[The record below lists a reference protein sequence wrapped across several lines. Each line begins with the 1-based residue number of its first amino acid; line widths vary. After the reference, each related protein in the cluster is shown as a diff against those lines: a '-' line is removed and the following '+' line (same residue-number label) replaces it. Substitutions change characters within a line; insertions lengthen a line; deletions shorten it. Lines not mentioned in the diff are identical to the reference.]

1 MPQLRSTF
9 QTLTLCLAGC
19 LVISN
24 SQLAVSQEASAPR
37 LLRVVTD
44 SGKILVGQVIE
55 NADNHVRFFDLVTN
69 SDIEFDKANVRDVVS
84 PLDFDDAVRSIGLS
98 RLLSWRIR
106 LIAEQR
112 DASGA
117 IARIT
122 PQTVYVTLGKTA
134 GVTVGAELSV
144 YRNKGE
150 IRDPDSGELL
160 AIERPL
166 ISHLEVVEVTEKYSK
181 ARISSNLE
189 VPLEVGDEVE
199 LNSPMVLAVCPIRV
213 EDGELTNIGADLAE
227 EITTGLVQAGI
238 QVVERSVLDTVL
250 PELIAQ
256 NTLLFDPGSA
266 KKLGELTGASYVVTG
281 KIVRR
286 RKVGTAYVRLV
297 NVETGEIVLAAS
309 SSVSMAG
316 AEPVRSGRSGNRAD
330 PVRGNGTKLGSGR
343 RPPAFLTT
351 SSRYARTSDG
361 GIRIQGYDEFSI
373 KKQGAFRTKEAD
385 FLDRDFTFEVLV
397 DFQTGD
403 YVANVGLGYGMAD
416 VSYNA
421 LKDSVYLRIHAPSMG
436 SGLEPGAVKLNRFRL
451 GEESIGTL
459 SSPGPYLV
467 RLIKEGDTV
476 TFQVD
481 AGNDGP
487 TDDDLET
494 TVVNIRDFAPFFHS
508 KNVPLFF
515 GGSGEFLSVA
525 LD

>member
-19 LVISN
+19 LFLSN
-24 SQLAVSQEASAPR
+24 SQLAVSQETSAPR

-55 NADNHVRFFDLVTN
+55 NADNYVRFFDLVTN
-69 SDIEFDKANVRDVVS
+69 SEIELDKADVREVVS
-84 PLDFDDAVRSIGLS
+84 PLDFDDAVRSIGLP

-160 AIERPL
+160 AVERPL
-166 ISHLEVVEVTEKYSK
+166 ISQLEVVEVTEKYSK

-189 VPLEVGDEVE
+189 VPLKVGDEVE

-297 NVETGEIVLAAS
+297 SVETGEIVLAAS
-309 SSVSMAG
+309 SSVSMAN
-316 AEPVRSGRSGNRAD
+316 AEPIRSGNRAD

-373 KKQGAFRTKEAD
+373 KKQGAVWTKETD

-421 LKDSVYLRIHAPSMG
+421 LKDSVYLRIHAPSMRPG
-436 SGLEPGAVKLNRFRL
+436 MEPGVVKLNRFRL

-459 SSPGPYLV
+459 SSPRAVFGPSY
-467 RLIKEGDTV
+467 
-476 TFQVD
+476 
-481 AGNDGP
+481 
-487 TDDDLET
+487 
-494 TVVNIRDFAPFFHS
+494 
-508 KNVPLFF
+508 
-515 GGSGEFLSVA
+515 
-525 LD
+525 